1 METAYTLQH
10 VSREDTDNEDVKFI
24 GVFSSEKKA
33 LACAAKMKKLKGFK
47 KFPDNFYIDKYKI
60 NEASWMEGFTSRKPQ
75 GVGNRRRKPEH
86 PTKART
92 PEEQAKGTSQ
102 RGRTSQRGQV

>member
-1 METAYTLQH
+1 METTYTLQH

-33 LACAAKMKKLKGFK
+33 LACVAKMKKLKGFK

-60 NEASWMEGFTSRKPQ
+60 NEASWREGFTSRSVAHAGRSRK
-75 GVGNRRRKPEH
+75 RR
-86 PTKART
+86 
-92 PEEQAKGTSQ
+92 EEAK
-102 RGRTSQRGQV
+102 RP